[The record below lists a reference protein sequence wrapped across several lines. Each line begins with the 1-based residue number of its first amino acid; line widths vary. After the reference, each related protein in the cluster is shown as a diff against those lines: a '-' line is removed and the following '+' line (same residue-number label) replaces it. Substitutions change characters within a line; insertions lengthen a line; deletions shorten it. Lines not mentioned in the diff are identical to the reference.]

1 MVKTQ
6 PKMTKL
12 VVSAIKNLRDVHGST
27 AKDILNYVMRECNA
41 EPSMER
47 RLNAALKRGI
57 DFGILKRARGH
68 YMLNTDPELLQD
80 SGPMERGRRKRRRS
94 RRRRGR
100 GGKSKSRRSRGRKRG
115 RRRGG
120 RRKGRGKSRG
130 RRGRRGKSRRG
141 RRGGRMKRHG
151 NIDDLDMLAK
161 EPLESAQP
169 GVEGTEEDFDRPGST
184 SPSRNSRSRS
194 HTPTRS
200 QSSSSSDREGVDEN
214 PQGE

>member
-1 MVKTQ
+1 MVKTP

-47 RLNAALKRGI
+47 KLNAALKRGI

-80 SGPMERGRRKRRRS
+80 SGPMERGRRRRR

-100 GGKSKSRRSRGRKRG
+100 SGKSKSRRGRGRRRRR

-120 RRKGRGKSRG
+120 RRKGRGRSRGG
-130 RRGRRGKSRRG
+130 RRGRRGRSRRG

-151 NIDDLDMLAK
+151 NVDDIDMLSK
-161 EPLESAQP
+161 EPLESSRP
-169 GVEGTEEDFDRPGST
+169 SVEGTGADFEHPSSRSR
-184 SPSRNSRSRS
+184 SRNSRSRS
-194 HTPTRS
+194 HTPSHS
-200 QSSSSSDREGVDEN
+200 QSSLSSDREGVDGN
-214 PQGE
+214 PQAE